1 MMSVLKKKVLIYLLS
16 AISGFII
23 AALVSGLAF
32 DESLLYAFFFGMF
45 GAAVSGM
52 LARVVYHLSL
62 KDYAPEMWQITIY
75 IALSA
80 GGWLGAVLATTWG
93 WVSLWLSVM
102 CIGLLMAF
110 GTRFC
115 KEVAKQ
121 RTSSSLERTLR
132 YRFVD
137 DVLGGTPNLD
147 APLCLVKGTAMTV
160 EEAEKAGAND
170 KAEEGRAYI
179 HRITGGK

>member
-1 MMSVLKKKVLIYLLS
+1 MMSVLKKKILIYLS
-16 AISGFII
+16 SSFAGFLV
-23 AALVSGLAF
+23 AALVAGLAF
-32 DESLLYAFFFGMF
+32 DESLLYAFFFGIF
-45 GAAVSGM
+45 GAAITGM
-52 LARVVYHLSL
+52 LARTAYHLAL
-62 KDYAPEMWQITIY
+62 KDYAPEMWQISIY

-102 CIGLLMAF
+102 CIGILMAF

-121 RTSSSLERTLR
+121 RTTSSLERTLR

-160 EEAEKAGAND
+160 EEAEKAGAMD
-170 KAEEGRAYI
+170 KADEGRAYI
-179 HRITGGK
+179 CKITGGK